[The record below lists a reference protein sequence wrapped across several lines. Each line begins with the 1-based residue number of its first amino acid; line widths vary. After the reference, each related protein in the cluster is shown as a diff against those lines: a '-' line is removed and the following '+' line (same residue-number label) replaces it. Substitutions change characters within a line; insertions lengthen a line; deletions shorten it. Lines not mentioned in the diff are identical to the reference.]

1 MRDVALLSWLE
12 TSRAHHDIVTWARA
26 HAPSWSQFWAE
37 CPRGD
42 WMIGIAARA
51 GVDGKVVVASALKCL
66 PVLSPYLPPGDATI
80 ERAIAT
86 AHAYVVGDAFELE
99 QARTSVSALLERCA
113 DPSTHASVLAVS
125 ALLDAI
131 EQPESA
137 ASVVVAAVQAAV
149 MDAGDCA
156 MISAARFTEHEC
168 ARLVR
173 EAIDVSMITTALHA

>member
-1 MRDVALLSWLE
+1 MRDDALTAWLE

-26 HAPSWSQFWAE
+26 HAPTWSQFWAE

-42 WMIGIAARA
+42 WLLGIAARA
-51 GVDGKVVVASALKCL
+51 GVPRQRVVAAALDCL
-66 PVLSPYLPPGDATI
+66 PILSPYLPPEDATI
-80 ERAIAT
+80 ET
-86 AHAYVVGDAFELE
+86 ALSTVRAYVAGDVFDLE
-99 QARTSVSALLERCA
+99 ASRTSIETLLQRCV
-113 DPSTHASVLAVS
+113 DPSTHAGVLAVD
-125 ALLDAI
+125 ALLAAI

-173 EAIDVSMITTALHA
+173 EAIDLPTVMRSLGA